1 MPLFPRRNPS
11 CHNRRRRSAGT
22 RTLFVEKLE
31 TRRLLTAVPYGAAPS
46 DTGEFLLGSVLVT
59 PVFLESNGVL
69 DTSTEDWTSPQI
81 AETKAKIVDAMDWW
95 VQTLANQTSVHHLEF
110 IYDFQYADTPVE
122 TKFEPISQTSNTYEL
137 YVDEFLVQ
145 AGFATSGSSTN
156 DILPFNDA
164 QRRNFDTNWAFTIF
178 VVNSQNDADGMFAAG
193 GTFDQAFAFAGGRFM
208 VVPSTRPVRTFTHE
222 LDHMFWGNDEYSGGG
237 TNLYLR
243 ERGYYNTQNLN
254 AKDNPA
260 PGFVQQDSIM
270 AAGTAYFNAFNNHT
284 SAPSTLAMIGW
295 QDTDGDGVFD
305 VLDIPHT
312 LDVSASYNATTGAIR
327 VLGQAEVG
335 RLRNLNSE
343 GNQSDITINRIDTL
357 QYRLDGGNWM
367 NIDNYGTYMAVL
379 DISMTVAT
387 GANTMEI
394 RTISVDSGTG
404 VLVTSSEPLSV
415 PAGVP
420 VVAVESGIAGNI
432 FNDVDSDGQRDNNE
446 IPLIGRTVQLF
457 DNQGIPVI
465 GQRIVEPD
473 DFPNGTTLD
482 ESIVSGVTLSA
493 SGFLAFDDA
502 VIANLSTT
510 NPTGGLV
517 FVYSGAGRL
526 NTEWQE
532 FRAEFVA
539 EFDGLVGRVSVDA
552 IASSDGEIARLEAF
566 DGSGNTL
573 GRFTTP
579 AMTAGQTVTME
590 LSDPTVQIAT
600 VRAYGRNGHDV
611 HLDRL
616 VWGTPSATT
625 TDVLGNYAF
634 SYLPVGD
641 YTVKTSINATITTP
655 VSAEHLVSLSAN
667 AQVTSRDFGAV
678 FAAPWQNPNNQQDVN
693 ADQLVTTTDLVNLV
707 GDIFLH
713 GQRQLD
719 PPTDQSGP
727 PLFGDITGEGRV
739 SVADV
744 SAILQYLFLRSTNG
758 GGGGG
763 GGEPLSV
770 ASVTRTPPFSRT
782 VEIPAPTPGAGE
794 PYFTAT
800 VDTVPS
806 IDSPRRDWTPVAD
819 LPHSEALMLD
829 VALWDQELVDVIAR
843 FASTRSPITDVHRI
857 EMIDAVSDTR
867 VIVQTG
873 QNKPKEIALPDAPLD
888 LAFLMEEELL
898 DLIVDRQTSD
908 DDHASEALESE
919 QTDPAMD
926 GPLAP

>member
-1 MPLFPRRNPS
+1 
-11 CHNRRRRSAGT
+11 
-22 RTLFVEKLE
+22 
-31 TRRLLTAVPYGAAPS
+31 
-46 DTGEFLLGSVLVT
+46 
-59 PVFLESNGVL
+59 
-69 DTSTEDWTSPQI
+69 
-81 AETKAKIVDAMDWW
+81 
-95 VQTLANQTSVHHLEF
+95 
-110 IYDFQYADTPVE
+110 
-122 TKFEPISQTSNTYEL
+122 
-137 YVDEFLVQ
+137 
-145 AGFATSGSSTN
+145 
-156 DILPFNDA
+156 
-164 QRRNFDTNWAFTIF
+164 
-178 VVNSQNDADGMFAAG
+178 
-193 GTFDQAFAFAGGRFM
+193 
-208 VVPSTRPVRTFTHE
+208 
-222 LDHMFWGNDEYSGGG
+222 
-237 TNLYLR
+237 
-243 ERGYYNTQNLN
+243 
-254 AKDNPA
+254 
-260 PGFVQQDSIM
+260 
-270 AAGTAYFNAFNNHT
+270 
-284 SAPSTLAMIGW
+284 
-295 QDTDGDGVFD
+295 
-305 VLDIPHT
+305 
-312 LDVSASYNATTGAIR
+312 
-327 VLGQAEVG
+327 
-335 RLRNLNSE
+335 
-343 GNQSDITINRIDTL
+343 
-357 QYRLDGGNWM
+357 
-367 NIDNYGTYMAVL
+367 
-379 DISMTVAT
+379 
-387 GANTMEI
+387 
-394 RTISVDSGTG
+394 
-404 VLVTSSEPLSV
+404 
-415 PAGVP
+415 
-420 VVAVESGIAGNI
+420 
-432 FNDVDSDGQRDNNE
+432 
-446 IPLIGRTVQLF
+446 
-457 DNQGIPVI
+457 
-465 GQRIVEPD
+465 
-473 DFPNGTTLD
+473 GTTLD

-843 FASTRSPITDVHRI
+843 F
-857 EMIDAVSDTR
+857 
-867 VIVQTG
+867 
-873 QNKPKEIALPDAPLD
+873 
-888 LAFLMEEELL
+888 
-898 DLIVDRQTSD
+898 
-908 DDHASEALESE
+908 
-919 QTDPAMD
+919 
-926 GPLAP
+926 